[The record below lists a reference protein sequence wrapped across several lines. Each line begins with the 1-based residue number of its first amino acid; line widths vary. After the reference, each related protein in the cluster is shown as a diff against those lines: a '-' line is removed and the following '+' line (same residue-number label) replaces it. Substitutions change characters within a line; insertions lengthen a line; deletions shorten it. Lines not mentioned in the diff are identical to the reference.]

1 MDKAKKE
8 LRVVL
13 DTNILISALIFTG
26 VLSKIVNLWK
36 DGSVVPVLTKE
47 TFNEFRE
54 VLNYPKFSLTK
65 TEINLILEEEI
76 LPYFE
81 VVKVARSVK
90 EVCRDRQDDKFISCA
105 IAARADYIVSGDEDL
120 LVLKKY
126 GQTKIIFASEFLGQ
140 F

>member
-36 DGSVVPVLTKE
+36 HGSVVPVLTKE

-54 VLNYPKFSLTK
+54 VLNYPKLSLTK

-126 GQTKIIFASEFLGQ
+126 GQTKIISASEFLGQ